1 MCVNCRGQTGG
12 IPRDFCKRSL
22 SLWCCVGV
30 AAACTQRAASEP
42 GPARCGASRHQTA
55 SPPRLASPD
64 PIRACVHLPWIGA
77 ITVEDRPLS
86 DTMLLF
92 WTFALIGRAAWSTRA
107 VPPSAVHSDPLS
119 WKPEQRRLTECVPRV
134 AATRQAASRRLPRS
148 RPQSCQR
155 SPAAPTVLDGGSYSV

>member
-1 MCVNCRGQTGG
+1 MVFLVISVSVHYRVGAAWVLPPRAHKGQRQSLARRG
-12 IPRDFCKRSL
+12 
-22 SLWCCVGV
+22 
-30 AAACTQRAASEP
+30 E
-42 GPARCGASRHQTA
+42 RCGASRHQTA

-77 ITVEDRPLS
+77 ITAEDRPLS

-92 WTFALIGRAAWSTRA
+92 WTFALIGRAAWSSRA

-134 AATRQAASRRLPRS
+134 AATRLAASRRLPRS
-148 RPQSCQR
+148 RSQSCQR
-155 SPAAPTVLDGGSYSV
+155 SPAAPTVLDGGSYSD